1 MNKIILVIVVFLM
14 SCSSSAKSYQRVSPE
29 EELKNALLEYQDEN
43 YQTAKQLAED
53 ALYYLGECN
62 MKIDKFIVAAYTF
75 SQIIERYSSSRYTE
89 RAQYKQALCY
99 FNLSPSYSL
108 DQKYTK
114 RAIKFLKE
122 FYKDWPK

>member
-43 YQTAKQLAED
+43 YQTAKQLLYAMTIKHSGKKVAED

-62 MKIDKFIVAAYTF
+62 MKIDVF
-75 SQIIERYSSSRYTE
+75 STM
-89 RAQYKQALCY
+89 
-99 FNLSPSYSL
+99 
-108 DQKYTK
+108 
-114 RAIKFLKE
+114 LKV
-122 FYKDWPK
+122 